1 MQLRDLL
8 VLPGVAGSLG
18 FLVGVAM
25 VAATAWS
32 KSLAK
37 SPDGLDGIVAMMAT
51 MVIGMLVA
59 SGLLIGYVYVA
70 RAGFFWF
77 GVSLGAGYI
86 VCLGVVGIWMM
97 RESSHD

>member
-8 VLPGVAGSLG
+8 VLPGIAGTLG

-32 KSLAK
+32 RRFAK
-37 SPDGLDGIVAMMAT
+37 SPDGIDGIVAMMVA

-59 SGLLIGYVYVA
+59 SGLLIAYVFVA
-70 RAGFFWF
+70 RAGFVWF
-77 GVSLGAGYI
+77 GVSLGAGYVI
-86 VCLGVVGIWMM
+86 CLGAVGLWMM

>member
-1 MQLRDLL
+1 
-8 VLPGVAGSLG
+8 
-18 FLVGVAM
+18 M

-37 SPDGLDGIVAMMAT
+37 SPDGLDGIVAMMVA
-51 MVIGMLVA
+51 MVIGMVVA
-59 SGLLIGYVYVA
+59 SGLLIGYVYMA
-70 RAGFFWF
+70 RAGFVWF

-86 VCLGVVGIWMM
+86 ICLGAVGIWMM